1 MALWLEAFD
10 RVLKEIKELVGLS
23 KEKEQKAFAAC
34 EAIETAA
41 NKTAAFL
48 QENTRKKLAP
58 NLELSAVWM
67 DAAKAVR
74 ELDRN
79 MHTRLLGKA
88 EYWSNPK
95 DWTDEKVDSA
105 NIRLDALRKD
115 SEKILKAK
123 K

>member
-41 NKTAAFL
+41 NKTTAFL
-48 QENTRKKLAP
+48 QATARKKLAP

-74 ELDRN
+74 ELDRSMYN
-79 MHTRLLGKA
+79 RLLGKA

-115 SEKILKAK
+115 SKKILKAK